1 MPKLLK
7 QPLTWFWLVSLLG
20 LVLSVVPAQ
29 ANRNDAR
36 RLASSPYDVIAAVN
50 AVRAANGLPPYKAND
65 ALMAAAQAHSEY
77 QANLGSLT
85 HSGANGSTPKQRA
98 VAAGYGGGKT
108 VFVSENIAM
117 GMNMTAQGAVNIWQ
131 GDSLHLSTMISFS
144 YQDAGVGVAV
154 VEDVVY
160 YTLVAGNVSGS
171 TAPPVQEPTGSTQT
185 PLATLQETATLDAS
199 QIIQPIL
206 VSTPLPDG
214 SVVHIVQA
222 GQFLINIAN
231 LYGISL
237 EELLKLNGLTEKSII
252 YPGDELLIQ
261 PAQASPTATAT
272 EALPSPTPTLPILDT
287 ATMMPTSTT
296 IQESVL
302 GSPTPSPQSDPA
314 DTTLDPLLVAVVILV
329 VVGLAFVLVGSLMK
343 RKV

>member
-20 LVLSVVPAQ
+20 LALLVVPVQ
-29 ANRNDAR
+29 ANRNDAH
-36 RLASSPYDVIAAVN
+36 RLTSSPYDVIAAVN

-77 QANLGSLT
+77 QADLGSLT

-117 GMNMTAQGAVNIWQ
+117 GLNMTAQGAVNIWQ
-131 GDSLHLSTMISFS
+131 GDNLHLSTMLSFS

-160 YTLVAGNVSGS
+160 YTLNAGNVSGS

-185 PLATLQETATLDAS
+185 PLATVQATATLDAS

-214 SVVHIVQA
+214 SVVHIVQS

-237 EELLKLNGLTEKSII
+237 EELLELNGLTEKSII
-252 YPGDELLIQ
+252 YPGEELLIQ

-272 EALPSPTPTLPILDT
+272 ETPPSPTPTPPILDT

-296 IQESVL
+296 IHEPVL

-314 DTTLDPLLVAVVILV
+314 DSTIDPLLVAVVILV

>member
-1 MPKLLK
+1 MP
-7 QPLTWFWLVSLLG
+7 V
-20 LVLSVVPAQ
+20 Q
-29 ANRNDAR
+29 ANRNDAH
-36 RLASSPYDVIAAVN
+36 RLSSDPYDVIAAVN
-50 AVRAANGLPPYKAND
+50 AVRAANGLPPYKVND

-85 HSGANGSTPKQRA
+85 HSGADGSTPKQRA

-117 GMNMTAQGAVNIWQ
+117 GLNMSAQGAVNIWQ
-131 GDSLHLSTMISFS
+131 GDNLHLDTMLSFS

-160 YTLVAGNVSGS
+160 YTLDAGNISGNA
-171 TAPPVQEPTGSTQT
+171 APPGQAPAESTQT
-185 PLATLQETATLDAS
+185 PPATVQPAATLDAS

-214 SVVHIVQA
+214 SVVHIVQS
-222 GQFLINIAN
+222 GQFLINIAD

-252 YPGDELLIQ
+252 YPGDELLIR
-261 PAQASPTATAT
+261 PAQASPTVTAT
-272 EALPSPTPTLPILDT
+272 EASPSPTPTPPVLET
-287 ATMMPTSTT
+287 ATLMPASPT
-296 IQESVL
+296 IQDPVL
-302 GSPTPSPQSDPA
+302 GSQTPSLQPGAEDS
-314 DTTLDPLLVAVVILV
+314 TVDPLLIAVVILI